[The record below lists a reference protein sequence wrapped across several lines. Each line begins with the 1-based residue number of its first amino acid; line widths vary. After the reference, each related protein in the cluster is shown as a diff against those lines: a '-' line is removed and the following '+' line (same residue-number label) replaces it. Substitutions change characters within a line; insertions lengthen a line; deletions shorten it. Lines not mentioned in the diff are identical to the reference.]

1 MKIQQIRNAT
11 LKVTY
16 AGATF
21 LIDPWLA
28 GRWEMGCF
36 ADIPGAPFT
45 VPDPAKCHIPMPICP
60 LPLPE
65 SASGAVEAVA
75 SGSVEAIAS
84 DAVEAFA
91 SDASGAA
98 PSA

>member
-45 VPDPAKCHIPMPICP
+45 VPDPAKRHIPMPMCP
-60 LPLPE
+60 LPLP
-65 SASGAVEAVA
+65 VE
-75 SGSVEAIAS
+75 EI
-84 DAVEAFA
+84 EW
-91 SDASGAA
+91 
-98 PSA
+98 